1 LAIKEDFLGKADFHM
16 HTSLNDGTATVREVL
31 NYVRENTD
39 LDVVAITDHDRLTGS
54 YQALELANEY
64 PFEIISGSEI
74 TTLHGHL
81 LALFIDK
88 PIPMWR
94 PLDQTI
100 ARIHEQGGLAIAVH
114 PFSMLTRSIGFRTF
128 DGIMHNPS
136 AEIYFDAVETFNPSV
151 AGRTCAAKI
160 NRLNQERFHLP
171 EVGCSDSHH
180 LEGIGT
186 GYTTFPGKTAQDV
199 RKALLASQTRAGGEY
214 WDFVTH
220 RRIAQLKFRRI
231 GRNWARAGRSA
242 VRAVSGG

>member
-1 LAIKEDFLGKADFHM
+1 M
-16 HTSLNDGTATVREVL
+16 HTTASDGWPTPEELVEHAAR
-31 NYVRENTD
+31 RAK
-39 LDVVAITDHDRLTGS
+39 LDVIAVTDHDTIDG
-54 YQALELANEY
+54 ALRAQDHAAKRAKFHVIVGEEV
-64 PFEIISGSEI
+64 SSRD
-74 TTLHGHL
+74 GHIV
-81 LALFIDK
+81 ALFLERRV
-88 PIPMWR
+88 R
-94 PLDQTI
+94 PGMSAAATLD
-100 ARIHEQGGLAIAVH
+100 AIHDQGGLAIAVH